1 MTPAAL
7 LARGLAELH
16 IALPAGA
23 EAKLLAYLELLLKW
37 NKIYNLTAIREAQKM
52 VSHHLL
58 DSLAVARHLAQGA
71 IADVG
76 SGAGLP
82 GIPLAIAQPERAIS
96 LNDANHKKATFLK
109 QATIEL
115 DLKKVTVVNARAEEW
130 RPEPLLDCVIS
141 RAFAELADFL
151 STARHL
157 APPGAQFAAMKG
169 VYPHDEL
176 ARLPAGFRC
185 EKVVPLEVPFIEGA
199 RHLVLCRKEA

>member
-7 LARGLAELH
+7 LAHGLGRLG
-16 IALPAGA
+16 IVLPVGA
-23 EAKLLAYLELLLKW
+23 QQGLLAYLDLLLKW
-37 NKIYNLTAIREAQKM
+37 NKTYNLTAIREPQKM

-58 DSLAVARHLAQGA
+58 DSLSVARYLAPGSL
-71 IADVG
+71 ADVG

-96 LNDANHKKATFLK
+96 LNDANHKKATFLR
-109 QATIEL
+109 QAAIEL
-115 DLKKVTVVNARAEEW
+115 RLRNVTIVNARAEDW

-151 STARHL
+151 AVCGHL

-169 VYPHDEL
+169 VFPDEEL
-176 ARLPAGFRC
+176 ARMPAGFRC
-185 EKVVPLEVPFIEGA
+185 ERVVPLDVPFVGAA
-199 RHLVLCRKEA
+199 RHLVLCRREA

>member
-7 LARGLAELH
+7 LARGLADLRL
-16 IALPAGA
+16 ALPAGA
-23 EAKLLAYLELLLKW
+23 EGRLLGFLDLLLKW
-37 NKIYNLTAIREAQKM
+37 NKTYNLTAIREPAKM

-58 DSLAVARHLAQGA
+58 DSLSVLPHLADGA

-82 GIPLAIAQPERAIS
+82 GIPLAIAQPQRAIS

-115 DLKKVTVVNARAEEW
+115 GLTNAAIVHSRAEDW
-130 RPEPLLDCVIS
+130 RPDPAPGCVVS

-151 STARHL
+151 AAARHL
-157 APPGAQFAAMKG
+157 APPGTQFAAMKG

-185 EKVVPLEVPFIEGA
+185 ENVVPLAVPFVEGA
-199 RHLVLCRKEA
+199 RHLVLCRREA